1 MQAQLNPNT
10 PIAATLLL
18 PLLASADDCFGES
31 CVGSFANGSFTLL
44 VDAVPRSHG
53 N

>member
-1 MQAQLNPNT
+1 MRAQLT
-10 PIAATLLL
+10 PITPITATLLL
-18 PLLASADDCFGES
+18 PLQASADGWFGKS